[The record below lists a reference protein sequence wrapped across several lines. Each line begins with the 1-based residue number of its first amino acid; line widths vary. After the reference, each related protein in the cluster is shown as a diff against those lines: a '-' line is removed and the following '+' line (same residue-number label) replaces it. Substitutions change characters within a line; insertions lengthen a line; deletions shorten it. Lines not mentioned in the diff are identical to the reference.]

1 MTIKSPVRRARD
13 LLLTGGGAILVALAA
28 AACTT
33 QSPAAAPAPT
43 SAPSAPATTSSAP
56 KTASS
61 VATPTRTPAKKFAN
75 TRNFAQLVGYDPTNR
90 MIEFK
95 VMFRYP
101 NTEKRDD
108 YSVDPHDSAVHRL
121 PLAPHATVNGIGN
134 GWSQICPN
142 TPCTTDQLIAAAGH
156 PLPDSLIAQL
166 IVDSTDT
173 ITMVNE
179 QLGNLI

>member
-1 MTIKSPVRRARD
+1 MTIKSSVQRARD

-33 QSPAAAPAPT
+33 QSPAAAPTPT
-43 SAPSAPATTSSAP
+43 SAPPATPT
-56 KTASS
+56 TASS
-61 VATPTRTPAKKFAN
+61 ASSAAKPTATPSRKFAN
-75 TRNFAQLVGYDPTNR
+75 TKNFAQLIGYDKNNR

-95 VMFRYP
+95 VVIRYP
-101 NTEKRDD
+101 NAAKQDD

-134 GWSQICPN
+134 GGQICPN
-142 TPCTTDQLIAAAGH
+142 TPCTTEALIAALGL
-156 PLPDSLIAQL
+156 PLPTYLIAQL

-179 QLGNLI
+179 QIGDLV